1 MLGRPVL
8 PVVSFV
14 ECRSGEAPRADL
26 ALAAQSEPG
35 GLNDAE
41 EVAFVDWP
49 AARRLQEQVGNARQV
64 ALVLTSIEP
73 EQVVLVGIR
82 QQAAGGLRVQEDGRL
97 HERDRALIESEL
109 LGRALEHASES
120 AGLHRGLLERRVLRA
135 VPELPAV
142 GVAAD
147 VALVVLQLDEVQGPL
162 AEDEEIDLRPCA
174 VAVDK
179 LEVAPRLERASI
191 RKQFADVL

>member
-1 MLGRPVL
+1 MFGRPVL
-8 PVVSFV
+8 PVISFI

-26 ALAAQSEPG
+26 PLAAQSEPS
-35 GLNDAE
+35 GLNDTE

-64 ALVLTSIEP
+64 AVVLTSIEP
-73 EQVVLVGIR
+73 EQIVLVGIR
-82 QQAAGGLRVQEDGRL
+82 QQAAGGLRVQEDSRL
-97 HERDRALIESEL
+97 HERDRALIEPEL

-120 AGLHRGLLERRVLRA
+120 AGLHGGLLEWRVLRA
-135 VPELPAV
+135 VPEFPAV
-142 GVAAD
+142 GIAAD
-147 VALVVLQLDEVQGPL
+147 VALIVLQLDEIQGPL
-162 AEDEEIDLRPCA
+162 AENEEIDLRPCA

-179 LEVAPRLERASI
+179 LEVAPSLERASI